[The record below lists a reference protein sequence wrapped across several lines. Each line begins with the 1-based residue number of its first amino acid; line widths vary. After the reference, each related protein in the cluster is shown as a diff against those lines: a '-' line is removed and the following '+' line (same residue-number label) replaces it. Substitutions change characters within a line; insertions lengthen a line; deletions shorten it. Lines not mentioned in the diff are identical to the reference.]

1 MASAVRQFDLT
12 LTTTSGEVSV
22 QVPVP
27 TAFIPITDIVPIIRS
42 MGEQAQAVEA
52 ASILRAGNEITC
64 MRGCSACCQR
74 IMVPVSPPEALAL
87 AEMMRGLPIALRHRI
102 EERLAL
108 TRQHLA
114 KAGLLSALEGLAESP
129 TQWSDEEVDPLNR
142 AYYALRLPCIFLEDG
157 ACSIYEHR
165 PAACREY
172 LVSSPAELCL
182 DTEKNPVAVLPI
194 PLRAGTVLSIL
205 WADLFGG
212 PVRLIPL
219 PVVFKWVE
227 RHRSLLERKWNGL
240 ELFDKALEGLGKFLN
255 QALKLPST
263 KE

>member
-1 MASAVRQFDLT
+1 MASAVRQLDLT

-22 QVPVP
+22 QVAVP
-27 TAFIPITDIVPIIRS
+27 TAFIPITEIVPILRS
-42 MGEQAQAVEA
+42 MGEQTQAVEV
-52 ASILRAGNEITC
+52 ASTVRTGKEITC
-64 MRGCSACCQR
+64 MRGCSACCER
-74 IMVPVSPPEALAL
+74 IMVPVSPPEAFAL
-87 AEMMRGLPIALRHRI
+87 AEMMQSLPIAHRRRI

-108 TRQHLA
+108 TRQRLA
-114 KAGLLSALEGLAESP
+114 KVGLLSALEDMAESP
-129 TQWSDEEVDPLNR
+129 TQGSDEEVDPLNR

-172 LVSSPAELCL
+172 LVSSPAELCQ

-212 PVRLIPL
+212 PVKLIPL
-219 PVVFKWVE
+219 PVVFEWAE
-227 RHRSLLERKWNGL
+227 RHRSLLEQKWNGL
-240 ELFDKALEGLGKFLN
+240 ELFDRALEGLGKFLN
-255 QALKLPST
+255 QALQLTSRND
-263 KE
+263 